1 LALFLNKKRAPTMVN
16 FYSLFIGFCV
26 LTSGPAV
33 AQSNYPE
40 RSIRLI
46 FGFPAGSDV
55 GLRVIAEK
63 LGDALGRSVV
73 IENVTGA
80 AGNIAAERTAAA
92 APDGHTLG
100 VLTGANIVLRR
111 LLYRQVPHESVN
123 DLIPVSLAFSFGNIL
138 TVNNDLPA
146 KTVAELVKLARAAPG
161 KLTFGHRG
169 LGSVTHLSGELLK
182 VRAAIDIQGVPYR
195 GPPPILVDL
204 IAGRL
209 AMTFNTPGTTL
220 PMITAGKVRA
230 MAVTSRTRMPMAPQI
245 PTMIES
251 GFPDFETT
259 VWFGLFVPAKTP
271 QTIIDRIVQETGR
284 VMRLPDVRNHL
295 YELGWIPV
303 GSTQAE
309 FRDVIRTESQY
320 WAQLIKDAGIK
331 PLD

>member
-1 LALFLNKKRAPTMVN
+1 MVN
-16 FYSLFIGFCV
+16 FYSLLIGPFIGLYV
-26 LTSGPAV
+26 LTTGPAV
-33 AQSNYPE
+33 AQSNFPE
-40 RSIRLI
+40 RNIRLI

-63 LGDALGRSVV
+63 LSEALRRSVV

-100 VLTGANIVLRR
+100 MLTGANIVLRR

-123 DLIPVSLAFSFGNIL
+123 DLVPVSLAFSFGNIL
-138 TVNNDLPA
+138 VVNNDVPA
-146 KTVAELVKLARAAPG
+146 RTVEELVALARATPG
-161 KLTFGHRG
+161 RLTFGHSG
-169 LGSVTHLSGELLK
+169 QGSVTHLSGELLK
-182 VRAAIDIQGVPYR
+182 VKAKVDILGVPYR
-195 GPPPILVDL
+195 GPPPIMVDL
-204 IAGRL
+204 VAGRL

-220 PMITAGKVRA
+220 PFITNGKVRA
-230 MAVTSRTRMPMAPQI
+230 VAVTSRTRMPMAPQI

-259 VWFGLFVPAKTP
+259 VWFGLFVPPKTP
-271 QTIIDRIVQETGR
+271 QSIIDRIAQETGK
-284 VMRLPDVRNHL
+284 VMRLPDVRNQLH
-295 YELGWIPV
+295 ELGWIPV

-309 FRDVIRTESQY
+309 FRETISAESHY

>member
-1 LALFLNKKRAPTMVN
+1 MLNI
-16 FYSLFIGFCV
+16 YSLLLVFV
-26 LTSGPAV
+26 LATTNTAV
-33 AQSNYPE
+33 AQSNYPD
-40 RSIRLI
+40 RNIRLL

-63 LGDALGRSVV
+63 LGNALGRSVV

-100 VLTGANIVLRR
+100 MLTGANIVLRP
-111 LLYRQVPHESVN
+111 LLYRQIPHESVN
-123 DLIPVSLAFSFGNIL
+123 DLIPVSLAFRFANIL
-138 TVNNDLPA
+138 VVNNDVPA
-146 KTVAELVKLARAAPG
+146 NTAAELVAHARNAPG
-161 KLTFGHRG
+161 KVTFGHSG

-182 VRAAIDIQGVPYR
+182 VRAKIDIQGVPYR

-204 IAGRL
+204 MAGRL
-209 AMTFNTPGTTL
+209 TMTFNTPGTTM
-220 PMITAGKVRA
+220 PFIATEKIRA
-230 MAVTSRTRMPMAPQI
+230 LAVTSRTRMPFAPQI

-259 VWFGLFVPAKTP
+259 VWFGLFVPSKTP
-271 QTIIDRIVQETGR
+271 QHIIDRIARETEK
-284 VMRLPDVRNHL
+284 VMSLPDVRSQL
-295 YELGWIPV
+295 LELGWIPV

-309 FRDVIRTESQY
+309 FRDIIRMDSRY